1 MKRPQDIAVEEMSM
15 ATIVTLTNAFE
26 GLASMR
32 IAQIKNQVLQAQ
44 QFFSELWDIYH
55 QLRVDNLFRFGRHG
69 SEKVLNKEL
78 FIAVTAEGGFSGD
91 IDQRLIKVMMNDYN
105 PTKHDIIIIGHHGA
119 LQLKQAGIEYK
130 KYFKLPEKDHDI
142 NVTPLVAEVRK
153 YRKAYVYY
161 QTYASLMVQ
170 DIKRI
175 ELSQA
180 VQEQGRN
187 VAQQRA
193 VNAAATKD
201 ERAASK
207 AKEQAQKDE
216 EISEKTYIFEPDA
229 FAVVAH
235 LERSMIEVS
244 LSQVILD
251 SKLAQYASRF
261 RAMSVANDRS
271 SDSLKALHTGYNR
284 ARRMQSDERLKEII
298 NGLKKTRIAA

>member
-1 MKRPQDIAVEEMSM
+1 MRRPQDIAVEEGSM

-32 IAQIKNQVLQAQ
+32 IAQVKSQVLQAQ
-44 QFFSELWDIYH
+44 QFFGELWHIYH
-55 QLRVDNLFRFGRHG
+55 QLRVDNLFRFGRHE
-69 SEKVLNKEL
+69 SDKVLDKEL
-78 FIAVTAEGGFSGD
+78 FIAITAEGGFSGD
-91 IDQRLIKVMMNDYN
+91 IDQRLIKTMMSDYN
-105 PTKHDIIIIGHHGA
+105 PAKQDIVIIGHHGA
-119 LQLKQAGIEYK
+119 LQLKQAGIDYK

-142 NVTPLVAEVRK
+142 NVAPLVAEVRK

-170 DIKRI
+170 EIKRI

-180 VQEQGRN
+180 VQEQGRGITTQYKN
-187 VAQQRA
+187 
-193 VNAAATKD
+193 
-201 ERAASK
+201 K
-207 AKEQAQKDE
+207 ADKKKAEDE
-216 EISEKTYIFEPDA
+216 EISERTYIFEPDS

-235 LERSMIEVS
+235 LERSMIEVT

-271 SDSLKALHTGYNR
+271 TDSLKALHTSYNR